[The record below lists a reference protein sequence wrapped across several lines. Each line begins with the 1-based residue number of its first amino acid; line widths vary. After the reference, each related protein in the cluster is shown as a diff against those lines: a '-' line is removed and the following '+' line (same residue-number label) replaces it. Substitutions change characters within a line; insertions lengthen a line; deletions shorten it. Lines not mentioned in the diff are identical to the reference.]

1 MKRQTNV
8 VNSSCSVDG
17 KSSPRIGSRQRAVL
31 LPLLKEK
38 DEIIGK
44 LEEKVSMM
52 NKKQESCQC
61 EDLEK
66 TLKENLLLKKTGED
80 LQDQV
85 EDLVQQVK
93 LNEEKM
99 FELETMNMKLAKN
112 LEFKQN
118 LVDSLQIDVDELS
131 SKLEDKIGDHEE
143 EEDLESLI
151 EKFVEKVGVLC
162 SEENLKLSVAS
173 EDKNVKIIVKTRARN
188 KSRDQTFSPTFESTH
203 LCVEEST
210 FQCQKPGRIEDIT
223 EIGEHEEAS
232 GDGRDLVAK
241 DTSIEIEDASEPE
254 IVSKKKGGK
263 VKSNKTETTSCKV
276 KAKSSSQ
283 VKDVNSSM
291 RLKLDTL
298 TLDDDEDKTSVQ
310 RQTRSMARK
319 LKSYNF

>member
-17 KSSPRIGSRQRAVL
+17 KSTPRIGSRQRGVL

-61 EDLEK
+61 EDLDK
-66 TLKENLLLKKTGED
+66 TLNENLMLKKTGED

-85 EDLVQQVK
+85 KDLVQQVK

-131 SKLEDKIGDHEE
+131 SKLDDKISQSDHE

-173 EDKNVKIIVKTRARN
+173 EDKNVKIKVLTRARN

-210 FQCQKPGRIEDIT
+210 TG
-223 EIGEHEEAS
+223 S
-232 GDGRDLVAK
+232 L
-241 DTSIEIEDASEPE
+241 
-254 IVSKKKGGK
+254 
-263 VKSNKTETTSCKV
+263 N
-276 KAKSSSQ
+276 
-283 VKDVNSSM
+283 
-291 RLKLDTL
+291 
-298 TLDDDEDKTSVQ
+298 
-310 RQTRSMARK
+310 
-319 LKSYNF
+319 